1 MNANLLN
8 SMTFLNTAYTPIASM
23 LDPIFSMAESEL
35 LINGKRLCVVALI
48 GCGIKYAFANDPQSA
63 KTAKDWGIRILAGLL
78 IMILAGDIIPLFAN
92 MVSSV

>member
-35 LINGKRLCVVALI
+35 LIIGKRLCVAAII
-48 GCGIKYAFANDPQSA
+48 GCGIKYAFSSDAQSA
-63 KTAKDWGIRILAGLL
+63 KNAKDWGIRILLGLI
-78 IMILAGDIIPLFAN
+78 IMVLATDIVPLFAD
-92 MVSSV
+92 MVTKA